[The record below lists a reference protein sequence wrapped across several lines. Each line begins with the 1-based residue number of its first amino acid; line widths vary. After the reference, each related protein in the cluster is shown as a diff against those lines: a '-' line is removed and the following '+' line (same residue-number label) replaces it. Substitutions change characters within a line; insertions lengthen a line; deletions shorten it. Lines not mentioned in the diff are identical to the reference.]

1 MHPDQYSSSVV
12 MKAGKCTSRELLA
25 LRLLQLE
32 MFATVPLAWC
42 LSGDGDLDAKLD
54 ADAAA
59 SIAAHSAV
67 CACCGP
73 LSAHGRENTP

>member
-12 MKAGKCTSRELLA
+12 MKAGKCASRELLA
-25 LRLLQLE
+25 LRLLLLE
-32 MFATVPLAWC
+32 TFATVPLSWC

-59 SIAAHSAV
+59 SIAALSGF

-73 LSAHGRENTP
+73 LSVHGRKTTP